1 MHLEVGAAINLIAGS
16 LYNKLPRRRVN
27 AFAEEVE
34 KGIFNKF
41 QGHWYPGN
49 PSKGAAYRCVNVTG
63 EKIDPLFIYAARNS
77 GTDLQEVLNYLP
89 KDLTIWI
96 DPGEVSFSVGEKGS
110 DKEHVRILYSERRAV
125 GTGTMAAPLAD
136 LTDDVAVRPPVP
148 PTFPATM
155 PSAPAGM

>member
-77 GTDLQEVLNYLP
+77 GKTLLLV
-89 KDLTIWI
+89 TIQ
-96 DPGEVSFSVGEKGS
+96 
-110 DKEHVRILYSERRAV
+110 
-125 GTGTMAAPLAD
+125 
-136 LTDDVAVRPPVP
+136 
-148 PTFPATM
+148 
-155 PSAPAGM
+155 